1 MLTLYQLNN
10 IIESNVSCNTSHKIV
25 NAFTNKC
32 FIHSF
37 ITDFYKCNE
46 IFDKST
52 FIVALVYMYRYNKE
66 CKIIYANIKLVLE
79 TCLILANK
87 YCTDFEIQGSGPL
100 ELHLLKTIDWNLYI
114 SQDEYNYYHKKTI
127 ELD

>member
-1 MLTLYQLNN
+1 
-10 IIESNVSCNTSHKIV
+10 
-25 NAFTNKC
+25 
-32 FIHSF
+32 
-37 ITDFYKCNE
+37 
-46 IFDKST
+46 
-52 FIVALVYMYRYNKE
+52 MYRYNKE

-87 YCTDFEIQGSGPL
+87 YCTDFEIQDSGPL